1 MRLRHQRRD
10 GTSVVEAAVVYPTVF
25 VFVVGLVVGAAGIFR
40 YQEVASLA
48 RRAARYAAVHG
59 SQYAKDTGNP
69 AATQDEI
76 RNQAVAPYAVG
87 LDPNR
92 LSCSVTYGNQGN
104 LPYQYN
110 TSVVNGTVVATTNTV
125 SVTITY
131 NWLPEAFLGG
141 ITLRS
146 TSVMPMAY

>member
-1 MRLRHQRRD
+1 MRLRHLRRH
-10 GTSVVEAAVVYPTVF
+10 GTSVVEAAVVYPAVF
-25 VFVVGLVVGAAGIFR
+25 IFVVGLVVGAAGIFR

-59 SQYAKDTGNP
+59 SQYAKDTGNSL
-69 AATQDEI
+69 ATQADI
-76 RNQAVAPYAVG
+76 VNNAVAPYAVA
-87 LDPNR
+87 LDPTKLN
-92 LSCSVTYGNQGN
+92 CTVAYGNATN
-104 LPYQYN
+104 TPYQYN
-110 TSVVNGTVVATTNTV
+110 TSVVNGNVVASTNTV

-131 NWLPEAFLGG
+131 KWLPEAFLGG